1 MGCVEVYAVRL
12 NATHD
17 IFDQA
22 WCVPGLTPLWLASRL
37 DFMGCVE
44 VYAVRLNATHD
55 ICGEYLRP
63 GLVRTWSH
71 TSVAHE
77 PLRFHGLR

>member
-55 ICGEYLRP
+55 MTKVKSLTLSRP
-63 GLVRTWSH
+63 LGPSGYSAQVTFACKCH
-71 TSVAHE
+71 
-77 PLRFHGLR
+77 P